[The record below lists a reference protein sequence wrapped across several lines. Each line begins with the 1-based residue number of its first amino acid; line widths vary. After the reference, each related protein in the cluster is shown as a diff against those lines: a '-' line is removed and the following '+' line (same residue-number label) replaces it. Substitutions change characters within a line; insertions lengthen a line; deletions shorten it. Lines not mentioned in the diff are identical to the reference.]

1 MAASSVAEMKEHRD
15 AEHQHRVAKSQRSRV
30 PEEVGAGTGNAE
42 ADRIADERLRRELAD
57 EKARVR
63 KEERDADRDERR
75 AAAAEAE
82 EVRDHEYRMLLL
94 QMKKGSAG
102 N

>member
-1 MAASSVAEMKEHRD
+1 MAASSAAEMKEHRD
-15 AEHQHRVAKSQRSRV
+15 EEHQHRVAK
-30 PEEVGAGTGNAE
+30 EAAAE
-42 ADRIADERLRRELAD
+42 RRWEQEQETQKQDRIDERLRRELAD

-75 AAAAEAE
+75 AAAAEAK
-82 EVRDHEYRMLLL
+82 EVRDHEYRMLLP
-94 QMKKGSAG
+94 QVKKGSAG

>member
-1 MAASSVAEMKEHRD
+1 MWPKAKEAAS
-15 AEHQHRVAKSQRSRV
+15 QRRW
-30 PEEVGAGTGNAE
+30 EQEQETRKQ
-42 ADRIADERLRRELAD
+42 DRIDDERLRRELAD

-75 AAAAEAE
+75 AAAAEAK

-94 QMKKGSAG
+94 QMKKGSA
-102 N
+102 